1 MERPGHRLRGR
12 RQETST
18 AGSGGRPGLRRPR
31 WGPVVGFG
39 LVSLATDMVSDGAR
53 PLGGPLLAQL
63 GASALFVG
71 LVTGA
76 AEAASQGLR
85 VVFGP
90 WADRTGKYW
99 NFTMTGY
106 ALTVVCVPLLA
117 LTPLAGSAGLAL
129 AAVLI
134 IGDRVGKAVRS
145 PAKTV
150 LLAAVATPV
159 GRGRGFAVHKSLD
172 LAGALLGP
180 LLVSAVLVAT
190 GSLPAAFAVLVIPAV
205 AALAILVW
213 LRRRIRDPGADTAA
227 SDAGPVGFP
236 PPGAAVPDAVPGSAP
251 SAAASDAAPGSVP
264 NSVVQDAAPGSV
276 PAGGTTAGRPPSV
289 FSGVFILLA
298 AAAFLWSAGLVAFG
312 VISYHLTASVAVP
325 VAVVPLLYA
334 AAMGAAA
341 VGALA
346 SGVLYDRAGAAV
358 LLALPV
364 LIAGVPVLALAPSAG
379 LVLAGVLIWG
389 AATGIQDSTVKALI
403 ADLVPQPRQGTA
415 YGVFAAFEGA
425 GALVGGALYGAL
437 YGARPALIMA
447 VAALQAAALVLLLM
461 TLRRARPSAAHGPA
475 NGRPSAPRPTPRRN
489 GP

>member
-1 MERPGHRLRGR
+1 MERPGRRMPARQQHPPSRSGSQTGNWRHRL
-12 RQETST
+12 
-18 AGSGGRPGLRRPR
+18 

-39 LVSLATDMVSDGAR
+39 LVSLAADMVSDGAR

-85 VVFGP
+85 LVFGP

-99 NFTMTGY
+99 TFTMAGY

-117 LTPLAGSAGLAL
+117 LTPFAGTAGMAL

-150 LLAAVATPV
+150 LLAAVAGPA

-190 GSLPAAFAVLVIPAV
+190 GSLSAAFAVLVVPAV
-205 AALAILVW
+205 TALTILVW
-213 LRRRIRDPGADTAA
+213 LRRRIQDPGADTATA
-227 SDAGPVGFP
+227 DAGPPVGK
-236 PPGAAVPDAVPGSAP
+236 A
-251 SAAASDAAPGSVP
+251 
-264 NSVVQDAAPGSV
+264 
-276 PAGGTTAGRPPSV
+276 AGRPASA
-289 FSGVFILLA
+289 FSSAFMLFAV
-298 AAAFLWSAGLVAFG
+298 AAFLWSAGLVAFG
-312 VISYHLTASVAVP
+312 VISYHLTADVAVP
-325 VAVVPLLYA
+325 VSVVPLLYA
-334 AAMGAAA
+334 GAMGAAA

-364 LIAGVPVLALAPSAG
+364 LIAGVPVLALAPNAG
-379 LVLAGVLIWG
+379 LVLAGVLVWG
-389 AATGIQDSTVKALI
+389 AATGIQDSTVKALV
-403 ADLVPQPRQGTA
+403 ADLVSQPRQGTA

-425 GALVGGALYGAL
+425 GALAGGALYGSL
-437 YGARPALIMA
+437 YGARPALIAA
-447 VAALQAAALVLLLM
+447 VAALQATALALLLV
-461 TLRRARPSAAHGPA
+461 TLHRARHASPGQGPA
-475 NGRPSAPRPTPRRN
+475 DGLT
-489 GP
+489 

>member
-1 MERPGHRLRGR
+1 MERPGRRLPARRQLPASRSGSQTENWRHRL
-12 RQETST
+12 
-18 AGSGGRPGLRRPR
+18 

-63 GASALFVG
+63 GASVLFVG
-71 LVTGA
+71 VVTGA

-85 VVFGP
+85 LVFGP

-99 NFTMTGY
+99 TFTMAGY
-106 ALTVVCVPLLA
+106 VLTAVCIPLLA
-117 LTPLAGSAGLAL
+117 LTPFAGTAGMAL

-150 LLAAVATPV
+150 LLAAVAGPV

-190 GSLPAAFAVLVIPAV
+190 GSLPAAFAVLIIPAA

-213 LRRRIRDPGADTAA
+213 LRRRVRDPGADSPA
-227 SDAGPVGFP
+227 
-236 PPGAAVPDAVPGSAP
+236 PDASGLPEP
-251 SAAASDAAPGSVP
+251 S
-264 NSVVQDAAPGSV
+264 
-276 PAGGTTAGRPPSV
+276 GGDPAGRPPSA
-289 FSGVFILLA
+289 FSSVFILFA
-298 AAAFLWSAGLVAFG
+298 FAAFFWSAGLVAFG
-312 VISYHLTASVAVP
+312 VISYHLTADVAVP
-325 VAVVPLLYA
+325 VSVVPLLYA
-334 AAMGAAA
+334 GAMGAAA
-341 VGALA
+341 VGAFA

-364 LIAGVPVLALAPSAG
+364 LIVGVPVLALAPSAG
-379 LVLAGVLIWG
+379 LVLAGVLVWG
-389 AATGIQDSTVKALI
+389 AATGIQDSTVKALV

-425 GALVGGALYGAL
+425 GALAGGVLYGSL
-437 YGARPALIMA
+437 YGARPALITA
-447 VAALQAAALVLLLM
+447 VAALQATALILLLV
-461 TLRRARPSAAHGPA
+461 TLHRARHASPGHRPA
-475 NGRPSAPRPTPRRN
+475 DELS
-489 GP
+489 

>member
-1 MERPGHRLRGR
+1 MERPGRRLPARQ
-12 RQETST
+12 QETLP
-18 AGSGGRPGLRRPR
+18 AGSGGQHRLQRRPL

-85 VVFGP
+85 LVFGP

-99 NFTMTGY
+99 TFTMAGY

-190 GSLPAAFAVLVIPAV
+190 GSLPAAFAVLVFPAV

-213 LRRRIRDPGADTAA
+213 LRRRVRDPGADTAA
-227 SDAGPVGFP
+227 PDAGPAGLP
-236 PPGAAVPDAVPGSAP
+236 APTPAPPGY
-251 SAAASDAAPGSVP
+251 
-264 NSVVQDAAPGSV
+264 
-276 PAGGTTAGRPPSV
+276 R
-289 FSGVFILLA
+289 
-298 AAAFLWSAGLVAFG
+298 
-312 VISYHLTASVAVP
+312 
-325 VAVVPLLYA
+325 
-334 AAMGAAA
+334 
-341 VGALA
+341 
-346 SGVLYDRAGAAV
+346 
-358 LLALPV
+358 
-364 LIAGVPVLALAPSAG
+364 
-379 LVLAGVLIWG
+379 
-389 AATGIQDSTVKALI
+389 
-403 ADLVPQPRQGTA
+403 
-415 YGVFAAFEGA
+415 
-425 GALVGGALYGAL
+425 
-437 YGARPALIMA
+437 
-447 VAALQAAALVLLLM
+447 
-461 TLRRARPSAAHGPA
+461 
-475 NGRPSAPRPTPRRN
+475 RPTPAPPGYRRRTPRRGRRQTPRYQLPG
-489 GP
+489 GPPAGRRRRFPASSSCLLRPHSFGAPAWWPSASSPII

>member
-1 MERPGHRLRGR
+1 
-12 RQETST
+12 
-18 AGSGGRPGLRRPR
+18 
-31 WGPVVGFG
+31 
-39 LVSLATDMVSDGAR
+39 
-53 PLGGPLLAQL
+53 
-63 GASALFVG
+63 
-71 LVTGA
+71 
-76 AEAASQGLR
+76 
-85 VVFGP
+85 
-90 WADRTGKYW
+90 
-99 NFTMTGY
+99 
-106 ALTVVCVPLLA
+106 VP
-117 LTPLAGSAGLAL
+117 
-129 AAVLI
+129 
-134 IGDRVGKAVRS
+134 
-145 PAKTV
+145 
-150 LLAAVATPV
+150 
-159 GRGRGFAVHKSLD
+159 
-172 LAGALLGP
+172 
-180 LLVSAVLVAT
+180 
-190 GSLPAAFAVLVIPAV
+190 
-205 AALAILVW
+205 
-213 LRRRIRDPGADTAA
+213 
-227 SDAGPVGFP
+227 
-236 PPGAAVPDAVPGSAP
+236 
-251 SAAASDAAPGSVP
+251 DAAPGSVP
-264 NSVVQDAAPGSV
+264 NSVVQDAAPGLV

-298 AAAFLWSAGLVAFG
+298 AAAFFWSAGLVAFG

-461 TLRRARPSAAHGPA
+461 TLRRARPSAAHRGPA
-475 NGRPSAPRPTPRRN
+475 EGRT
-489 GP
+489 